1 MRPPAFFVSGGGG
14 KIGNFFVILTESLP
28 EGSRLSEKPVTM
40 KLRLLVCL
48 LLLLPLGGAAQGPVG
63 VWDGTLS
70 VNAARLRLVFRIAAS
85 AEGYTATLDSP
96 DQGVRGIPVDSVDF
110 RDGALSLR
118 IVPLDV
124 SFRGNLLS
132 EGMLLGEFTQSG
144 QRTMLMLSRRKAA
157 ARPQT
162 PQPPFPYACR
172 EVRFPSRAE
181 GVELA
186 GTLTLP
192 DSLPPRAAVVL
203 VTGSGLQNRDEE
215 LFGHKPF
222 LVIADRLTRSGIA
235 VLRYDDRGFGLPK
248 EEQQRLLAGA
258 TTDDFALDALGAFD
272 WLRAQPG
279 LEGVPC
285 GILGHS
291 EGGTIAFLA
300 AAADPD
306 VAFVVSLAGGLI
318 PGGRIS
324 LLQKRRLMEQQGLD
338 PQLVDAACRLLE
350 RCHEELGQTSQ
361 EELPARLPEL
371 KASLAADPGVQVLP
385 VPLCENLLQVLDGA
399 AASPWVCR
407 FLTLDPSEAIRQ
419 AGNRPVLAVNG
430 SLDSQVDPDE
440 NLAAIRQLLGD
451 SGLLTVKEYPGLN
464 HLLQPCET
472 GDVSEYEAIEVTVSE
487 EVLADLVA
495 WLRALGR

>member
-1 MRPPAFFVSGGGG
+1 M
-14 KIGNFFVILTESLP
+14 VIFSKTCE
-28 EGSRLSEKPVTM
+28 VM
-40 KLRLLVCL
+40 KLRLLLVG
-48 LLLLPLGGAAQGPVG
+48 LLLPLCMAAQSPAG

-186 GTLTLP
+186 GTLMLP

-203 VTGSGLQNRDEE
+203 VTGSGLQNRD
-215 LFGHKPF
+215 
-222 LVIADRLTRSGIA
+222 
-235 VLRYDDRGFGLPK
+235 
-248 EEQQRLLAGA
+248 
-258 TTDDFALDALGAFD
+258 
-272 WLRAQPG
+272 
-279 LEGVPC
+279 
-285 GILGHS
+285 
-291 EGGTIAFLA
+291 
-300 AAADPD
+300 
-306 VAFVVSLAGGLI
+306 
-318 PGGRIS
+318 
-324 LLQKRRLMEQQGLD
+324 
-338 PQLVDAACRLLE
+338 
-350 RCHEELGQTSQ
+350 EELGQTSQ

-451 SGLLTVKEYPGLN
+451 SGLLTVKEYHGLN

>member
-1 MRPPAFFVSGGGG
+1 
-14 KIGNFFVILTESLP
+14 
-28 EGSRLSEKPVTM
+28 M

-70 VNAARLRLVFRIAAS
+70 MNAASLRLVFRIAAS

-96 DQGVRGIPVDSVDF
+96 DQGVRGIPVDSVAF
-110 RDGALSLR
+110 SGGELRLR

-124 SFRGNLLS
+124 TFCGNSLS
-132 EGMLLGEFTQSG
+132 DDMLLGEFAQSG
-144 QRTMLMLSRRKAA
+144 QRTMLMLTRRKAP

-162 PQPPFPYACR
+162 PWAPFPYASR

-222 LVIADRLTRSGIA
+222 LVLADYLTRRGIA
-235 VLRYDDRGFGLPK
+235 VLRYDDRGFGAPE
-248 EEQQRLLAGA
+248 EEQRQLLATA
-258 TTDDFALDALGAFD
+258 TSDDFALDALGALD
-272 WLRAQPG
+272 WLRAQPA
-279 LEGVPC
+279 LEGVKC

-306 VAFVVSLAGGLI
+306 VAFVVSLAGGLV
-318 PGGRIS
+318 PGGRMS

-338 PQLVDAACRLLE
+338 PRMVDAACRLTE
-350 RCHEELGQTSQ
+350 RCHEVLARTPF

-371 KASLAADPGVQVLP
+371 KVSLSADPEVQGLP
-385 VPLCENLLQVLDGA
+385 VLLRENLLQVLDGA
-399 AASPWVCR
+399 AASPWVYH
-407 FLTLDPSEAIRQ
+407 FLMFDPSETIRQ
-419 AGNRPVLAVNG
+419 VGNRPVLAVNG
-430 SLDSQVDPDE
+430 SLDTQVDAAE
-440 NLAAIRQLLGD
+440 NLAVIRSLLGGSD
-451 SGLLTVKEYPGLN
+451 LLTVKEYPGLN
-464 HLLQPCET
+464 HLFQPCAT
-472 GDVSEYEAIEVTVSE
+472 GDVSEYETIEVTLSE
-487 EVLADLVA
+487 EVLADLA
-495 WLRALGR
+495 SWLGALDE

>member
-1 MRPPAFFVSGGGG
+1 M
-14 KIGNFFVILTESLP
+14 VIFSKTCE
-28 EGSRLSEKPVTM
+28 VM
-40 KLRLLVCL
+40 KLRLLLVG
-48 LLLLPLGGAAQGPVG
+48 LLLPLCMAAQSPAG

-248 EEQQRLLAGA
+248 EKQQRLLAGA

-279 LEGVPC
+279 LKGVPC

-350 RCHEELGQTSQ
+350 RCHEELGQTPQ

-371 KASLAADPGVQVLP
+371 KAALAADPGVQGLP
-385 VPLCENLLQVLDGA
+385 VPLRENLLQVLDGA

-430 SLDSQVDPDE
+430 SLDSQVDPGE

-472 GDVSEYEAIEVTVSE
+472 GDVSEYETIEVTVSE